1 LASCFS
7 PSPEFV
13 DGETVGD
20 ALIGFHVTCQPV
32 GYLQLRL
39 ENDADRIDVT
49 PPGSG
54 TGQLLKRVGPATS

>member
-1 LASCFS
+1 
-7 PSPEFV
+7 
-13 DGETVGD
+13 VGD
-20 ALIGFHVTCQPV
+20 ALIGFDVTCQPV

-54 TGQLLKRVGPATS
+54 TGQC